1 MYDNKLIWVL
11 VTMHGGKFQTILDKH
26 VTHLVAAE
34 ACGVSSLFMCS
45 VLSLC
50 LNIVLKPVT

>member
-11 VTMHGGKFQTILDKH
+11 VTVHGGKFQTILDRH

-34 ACGVSSLFMCS
+34 ACGVSSLFMC
-45 VLSLC
+45 VLC
-50 LNIVLKPVT
+50 FIRV